1 MKMIFLALLL
11 VLILSVQG
19 EAQQFNPLNSNN
31 AFTLCDS
38 TYIGR
43 LKKFNLSSPGNLI
56 SINSGDNCNKLTL
69 EFGAPGYLYFITWP
83 ASFFN
88 YLYRID
94 TSNGTV
100 TQISTA
106 PYVVGSGS
114 PGFGMT
120 FDRTNNTMYVL
131 YGGGIFNVNVYTG
144 VFANIATLT
153 PPIMASVHAFS
164 VNNSGSMFGFTAS
177 KFVRINKYNGVVTP
191 VDTFKL
197 SGFSISGC
205 DFDPITNNMYILYEN
220 GSNTNIYKVDTAN
233 GNTTLIGSIA
243 ASVKCL
249 AFAGNTF
256 VGINHT
262 GTEIPAEFKLMQNFP
277 NPFNP
282 VTKIKFSV
290 AKSEFVNITVFD
302 MLGRV
307 VTVLVN
313 EKLSPGNYDVDWN
326 ASRGGSST
334 FPSGAYVCRMS
345 SGSFTETKTMIL
357 VK

>member
-1 MKMIFLALLL
+1 MKKLFFVFVLALSF
-11 VLILSVQG
+11 SVTLN
-19 EAQQFNPLNSNN
+19 AQNSSPPASNN

-83 ASFFN
+83 SSFFN

-94 TSNGTV
+94 TANGTV

-120 FDRTNNTMYVL
+120 WDRTNNTMYVL
-131 YGGGIFNVNVYTG
+131 YGGGITKVNVYTG
-144 VFANIATLT
+144 VFTHIATLT
-153 PPIMASVHAFS
+153 PPTLAGVHAFA
-164 VNNSGSMFGFTAS
+164 VNNSGSMFGIMAS
-177 KFVRINKYNGVVTP
+177 KLVRINKDNGIVTP

-197 SGFSISGC
+197 SGYNVSGC
-205 DFDPITNNMYILYEN
+205 DFDPITNNMYILYPN
-220 GSNTNIYKVDTAN
+220 GSNSSVYKVDTAN

-256 VGINHT
+256 VGINHI
-262 GTEIPAEFKLMQNFP
+262 GTEIPSEFKLMQNYP

-282 VTKIKFSV
+282 VTKIKFNIAESGFVRLSV
-290 AKSEFVNITVFD
+290 YD
-302 MLGRV
+302 MLGREV
-307 VTVLVN
+307 SVLVN

-326 ASRGGSST
+326 AAEY
-334 FPSGAYVCRMS
+334 PSGAYFYRMS
-345 SGSFTETKTMIL
+345 TEKFTETKTMLL